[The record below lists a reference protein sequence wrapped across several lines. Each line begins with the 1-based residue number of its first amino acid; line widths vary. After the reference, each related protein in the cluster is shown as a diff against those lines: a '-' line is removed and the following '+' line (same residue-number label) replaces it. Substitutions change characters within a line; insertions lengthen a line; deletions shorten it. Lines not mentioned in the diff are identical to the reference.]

1 MSVELIS
8 VLIAVLA
15 VGATLAGLILSGQR
29 AIRAELAAQ
38 RRDFSAEQTELRR
51 EIAAQRQEFS
61 ERFTALEQQIAELR
75 ERMAHLEGL
84 LDGLREAIA
93 IRQGAA

>member
-8 VLIAVLA
+8 ILIAVVA
-15 VGATLAGLILSGQR
+15 VGTAGLAGLILSSQR

-38 RRDFSAEQTELRR
+38 RQD
-51 EIAAQRQEFS
+51 FS
-61 ERFTALEQQIAELR
+61 ERFTALEQHIAELCK
-75 ERMAHLEGL
+75 RMAHLEGL

-93 IRQGAA
+93 LRQGAA

>member
-1 MSVELIS
+1 M
-8 VLIAVLA
+8 
-15 VGATLAGLILSGQR
+15 
-29 AIRAELAAQ
+29 Q
-38 RRDFSAEQTELRR
+38 RRDFSAEL
-51 EIAAQRQEFS
+51 AAQRQDFS
-61 ERFTALEQQIAELR
+61 AELAAQRQYIDERFTALEQQIAELR

>member
-8 VLIAVLA
+8 VLIAVVA

-38 RRDFSAEQTELRR
+38 RRDFSAEL
-51 EIAAQRQEFS
+51 AAQRQDFS